1 MAELLVNPEAETAP
15 TEVSP
20 ASSDSEEEETVGG
33 HDGIEEA
40 SGPSV
45 ATIIPEG
52 MSKNQR
58 KKLQKQRLKE
68 QTRKEWRSVSEF

>member
-1 MAELLVNPEAETAP
+1 MAGLLVNPETETAP

-20 ASSDSEEEETVGG
+20 ASSDSEEETVGG

-52 MSKNQR
+52 MSKNQW
-58 KKLQKQRLKE
+58 KKRQKQRLKE
-68 QTRKEWRSVSEF
+68 QTRKEWRSV